1 MRLNSKLYAPPLK
14 KKCPREKILGP
25 KWLYSPVLG
34 TFTPDGSKII
44 ELSLYYKSVNF
55 AQTCNDNTHV
65 IHEWIHFNFYNK
77 FIAAGTG

>member
-1 MRLNSKLYAPPLK
+1 MKAACIWWRDEIKQQIIRPPPQ

-34 TFTPDGSKII
+34 TFTPDGSKILD
-44 ELSLYYKSVNF
+44 LSLYYKSVNF

-65 IHEWIHFNFYNK
+65 IHE
-77 FIAAGTG
+77 